1 MGHARFVMFTFGEFA
16 FSSEDEE
23 TILTEAQMHCNQ
35 YICDFWRNC
44 ELPKKLTDEDKASLD
59 VHVFDLQEMK
69 KLDLPFQ
76 DWVDDWYAD
85 KREAE
90 RDEEQREY
98 KRYLELRE
106 KWEPRRL
113 REQGP
118 KLTNC

>member
-1 MGHARFVMFTFGEFA
+1 MFTHGEFA
-16 FSSEDEE
+16 VSSDDEE
-23 TILTEAQMHCNQ
+23 TIMAEAEMHCNQ
-35 YICDFWRNC
+35 YICDFWRHD
-44 ELPKKLTDEDKASLD
+44 LPKKLNAEDKASLD
-59 VHVFDLQEMK
+59 VHVFDLQEMR

-76 DWVDDWYAD
+76 EWVDEWYAD
-85 KREAE
+85 KREADRE
-90 RDEEQREY
+90 EEQREY